1 MDMMSRKI
9 RLRPDEVRE
18 FVREASKCD
27 FDIDICYNSYVVDAK
42 SILGVLG
49 MDFGQVLT
57 VSCNGYDAAF
67 DEYLKRF
74 AVAC

>member
-27 FDIDICYNSYVVDAK
+27 FDIDFISNTIYKKCK
-42 SILGVLG
+42 
-49 MDFGQVLT
+49 
-57 VSCNGYDAAF
+57 
-67 DEYLKRF
+67 
-74 AVAC
+74 